1 MDYERYYL
9 DLLDMMNSSFKKI
22 ASGKYDKKDVEK
34 LLALSKTGRY
44 PHIFTEMAESFSMMM
59 IKVEARDF
67 HLKQLKKDGKKAVVS
82 IKGQLDTLTTPKF
95 KKALLELI
103 DNGERKIILDF
114 SELDFI
120 STAGL
125 SGILVLVRRMKVEKG
140 ELSIAALKGQ
150 VKKVFNISGLSSC
163 IPVFD
168 TVAAAEA
175 KT

>member
-1 MDYERYYL
+1 ME
-9 DLLDMMNSSFKKI
+9 I
-22 ASGKYDKKDVEK
+22 
-34 LLALSKTGRY
+34 T
-44 PHIFTEMAESFSMMM
+44 
-59 IKVEARDF
+59 
-67 HLKQLKKDGKKAVVS
+67 LKKDGEKAVAS
-82 IKGQLDTLTTPKF
+82 IKGQLDTLTTPEF

-120 STAGL
+120 STDGL

-140 ELSIAALKGQ
+140 ELSVAVLRGQ
-150 VKKVFNISGLSSC
+150 VKKVLDISGLSSC

-168 TVAAAEA
+168 TVATATT